1 MNTLNNER
9 VSIVDAF
16 NDLLDIEFVSFDTE
30 TTGLSPIAARLVE
43 LSGVKFRLSDN
54 RVETFSQLIDPECEI
69 PYEATAVHGITQE
82 MVAGC
87 PTTSQVVPQFF
98 EWINNSQAVLVAHN
112 APFDVGFL
120 RVAFAKLK
128 LALPEHYVLD
138 TLTMSRQLL
147 TDAPNHQL
155 GTIVQFLELE
165 QGGYHRALA
174 DSHHVR
180 NILTRL
186 IQMHE
191 SLRAWKD
198 LCDLYSVFKLDEES
212 DFQPPV
218 PAFVQ
223 ESIEMINRAI
233 EQDGAIAF
241 RYNSLGRERKVKPQA
256 LIQNRGNFYL
266 TAYCF
271 YFAAERTFRLD
282 RMSKIRLL
290 ESI

>member
-1 MNTLNNER
+1 MNTLNTER
-9 VSIVDAF
+9 VSIVDAY

-43 LSGVKFRLSDN
+43 LSGVKFRLGDD
-54 RVETFSQLIDPECEI
+54 RLETFSQLINPECDI
-69 PYEATAVHGITQE
+69 PYEATAVHGISQE
-82 MVAGC
+82 MVANC
-87 PTTSQVVPQFF
+87 PKFSQVVPEFF
-98 EWINNSQAVLVAHN
+98 EWINNDQAVLVAHN

-128 LALPEHYVLD
+128 LDLPGHYVLD
-138 TLTMSRQLL
+138 TLTLSRQLL

-180 NILTRL
+180 NILRKLT
-186 IQMHE
+186 QTHE
-191 SLRAWKD
+191 SLKGWKD
-198 LCDLYSVFKLDEES
+198 LCNLYSVLKLDEEVE
-212 DFQPPV
+212 FQAPA
-218 PAFVQ
+218 PAFIQ
-223 ESIEMINRAI
+223 EFIDMINLAI
-233 EQDGAIAF
+233 DAESAVAF

-256 LIQNRGNFYL
+256 LIQNRGIYYL

-271 YFAAERTFRLD
+271 HFAAERTFRLD
-282 RMSKIRLL
+282 RMSNLRRF
-290 ESI
+290 E